1 MIQPKRERFFA
12 HKFKETFPRF
22 ALPLNRPFLISFLCS
37 DIQLLAVMEMSFNYI
52 CHRWLLST

>member
-22 ALPLNRPFLISFLCS
+22 ALPLNRPFLISSLCS
-37 DIQLLAVMEMSFNYI
+37 DIQQNFLQ
-52 CHRWLLST
+52 